1 MERALSAES
10 DIGETTINY
19 AAKTVYLP
27 PSTQNKAQKIIEK
40 IEPGVMLVPADK
52 PNSNMGKVKYRIEGE
67 FCPGCAAKM
76 KRVLSARA
84 DIGETTINYATKT
97 IFLPPGKVNE
107 AEKIMNEIESGIK
120 LVPILIKKVKEND
133 EPEKKYL
140 IFSFFS
146 R

>member
-27 PSTQNKAQKIIEK
+27 PSTQNKAQKII
-40 IEPGVMLVPADK
+40 VPADK